1 MSSTSDVKRRIEG
14 PGGVFCLREHPRLGL
29 FQTVE
34 IADTGSNVVQY
45 CRRWD
50 TIEEAQAYA
59 DQVEAV
65 GARARRT
72 G

>member
-1 MSSTSDVKRRIEG
+1 
-14 PGGVFCLREHPRLGL
+14 L

-34 IADTGSNVVQY
+34 LTDTGANVVQY

-50 TIEEAQAYA
+50 SIEEAQAYA
-59 DQVEAV
+59 DRVEAV
-65 GARARRT
+65 GAQRQRRT